1 MTRMLLMSQ
10 VKSQVSTALL
20 QGPYE
25 STLAGE
31 SRGTLV
37 GSPGSGYRSNIRPLP
52 RGQKGG
58 RTNYVSRRAFS
69 RTRGERP
76 SGDPN
81 PNCSESRAGDVRG
94 PIELHIGTRV
104 LLPLSFEYAKYSS
117 ILSVSVNQSPS
128 DSVRITKRGMKNRP
142 DSTRVFERSD
152 LSNSGYSL
160 ALVALT
166 LPGHRVHVLAT
177 SFSLRPASMAS
188 SSWL

>member
-1 MTRMLLMSQ
+1 MDRKAEERTMIHAGLF
-10 VKSQVSTALL
+10 
-20 QGPYE
+20 QGPE
-25 STLAGE
+25 
-31 SRGTLV
+31 
-37 GSPGSGYRSNIRPLP
+37 GSGHM
-52 RGQKGG
+52 G
-58 RTNYVSRRAFS
+58 T
-69 RTRGERP
+69 RTRTVR
-76 SGDPN
+76 
-81 PNCSESRAGDVRG
+81 SESRAGDVRG
-94 PIELHIGTRV
+94 AIELHIRTRV

-177 SFSLRPASMAS
+177 SFSLRPASMAY